1 MTELI
6 AAVGLLQLALVAAVV
21 VLAAVLRAFTGFGFA
36 LAAVPVFSLLMS
48 PAQAVV
54 LSASLAFAISLLTIR
69 TYWGSYPLTAMA
81 PLLAM
86 ALAGT
91 GVGVLVLTALS
102 GEQFQLYI
110 GVAVLLACLALTFYR
125 SGRLRP
131 GPWRGAAAGVV
142 SGLLNGAFAIPGPPV
157 ILYAM
162 ATEPDPARSRS
173 LLLTF
178 FLFSSAGALVMYAVA
193 GLVTTL
199 SLWLFLL
206 AFPAMYVGDKIGY
219 RLFHR
224 HGTTLYR
231 RVALAALYAVG
242 VGIILKALD

>member
-1 MTELI
+1 MLAGAEVVTLLLI
-6 AAVGLLQLALVAAVV
+6 WGVII
-21 VLAAVLRAFTGFGFA
+21 LAAILRAFTGFGFA

-69 TYWGSYPLTAMA
+69 TYWGSYPLATMA

-125 SGRLRP
+125 PGRLRP

-157 ILYAM
+157 IPYASPFSGSRPP
-162 ATEPDPARSRS
+162 APSSGTPWPD
-173 LLLTF
+173 
-178 FLFSSAGALVMYAVA
+178 
-193 GLVTTL
+193 
-199 SLWLFLL
+199 W
-206 AFPAMYVGDKIGY
+206 
-219 RLFHR
+219 
-224 HGTTLYR
+224 
-231 RVALAALYAVG
+231 
-242 VGIILKALD
+242 